1 MVNSNHLV
9 VIILVQPKCRMDEE
23 KHKEAERFIEEFKL
37 MEFQVS
43 LENMKREVVKIGDA
57 HMYKDLYLIEKLLP
71 TLVEGLEQLSRE
83 VENLMNDE
91 SSLSL
96 I

>member
-1 MVNSNHLV
+1 MN
-9 VIILVQPKCRMDEE
+9 EE

-43 LENMKREVVKIGDA
+43 LENMKREVIKVGDA

-71 TLVEGLEQLSRE
+71 TLIEGLEQLSRE

-91 SSLSL
+91 SKPVTT
-96 I
+96 